1 MKSFN
6 RLQIA
11 LALAAAAFFAVGAA
25 HAQFPSQSL
34 VIGNIAPG
42 DSIVLTFEV
51 EIDDPFPAGDTEVAN
66 QGTVSGNNFANVL
79 TDDPD
84 TAAPNDATV
93 TPVMEAVPIPNDLL
107 FLAQKNLTLTQAT
120 TDGAMHS
127 NKDLTIKPGKNNTY
141 TGNLT
146 AVGKI
151 SIQKLNTVVGDV
163 TAGRTVSNA
172 GTVTGIIMQNAAVP
186 PVPLPTISFSAGG
199 NNVTVPKNG
208 VQALAPGSYGNV
220 SVLKSGRLEL
230 SGGEYFM
237 NSLTIGESAVLA
249 LNVSA
254 DDVEINVVG
263 LLSFGKKSQVQIT
276 PGGESATEDVVFNRA
291 DGGEVKILE
300 NAKVLGSIV
309 SPGAQVSLAANCRYK
324 GAIAGNVINVNKGV
338 VALHHT
344 SSMSLPKLS
353 PLDEE
358 AESDGDDLTAIPE
371 NFELDQ
377 NYPNPFNPSTTIRFG
392 LPRAGDVTL
401 LIYNLR
407 GQLVRTLVSE
417 SYAAGYH
424 NVVWDGKD
432 ESGLTLASGMY
443 VFVLRASAFIAQ
455 KKLLLLK

>member
-11 LALAAAAFFAVGAA
+11 LTLAAAVFFAVGAA

-34 VIGNIAPG
+34 VIGNLAPG
-42 DSIVLTFEV
+42 DSIVITFKV
-51 EIDDPFPAGDTEVAN
+51 EIDDPFPMGDTEVAN

-93 TPVMEAVPIPNDLL
+93 TPVQEAIPVSNNLL
-107 FLAQKNLTLTQAT
+107 FLAQKNLTLAQAT

-127 NKDLTIKPGKNNTY
+127 NKDLTIKEGKNNTY
-141 TGNLT
+141 TGDLT

-151 SIQKLNTVVGDV
+151 VIQKQNAVVGDV
-163 TAGRTVSNA
+163 TAGSTVRNA
-172 GTVTGIIMQNAAVP
+172 GTVTGTITQNALVP
-186 PVPLPTISFSAGG
+186 SVPMPTISFSAGG
-199 NNVTVPKNG
+199 NNVTVPING
-208 VQALAPGSYGNV
+208 VMALAPGNYGNV
-220 SVLKSGRLEL
+220 SVLKNGRLEL
-230 SGGEYFM
+230 SGGDYFV

-254 DDVEINVVG
+254 DDVEINVVR

-291 DGGEVKILE
+291 DGGEVKIRE

-358 AESDGDDLTAIPE
+358 GESGEELTAIPE
-371 NFELDQ
+371 NFELGQ
-377 NYPNPFNPSTTIRFG
+377 NYPNPFNPNTTIVFG
-392 LPRAGDVTL
+392 VPRASEVELT
-401 LIYNLR
+401 IFNLK
-407 GQLVRTLVSE
+407 GQVVRVLHDGPMT
-417 SYAAGYH
+417 AGYH
-424 NVVWDGKD
+424 EAEWDGTDSNGLKVS
-432 ESGLTLASGMY
+432 SGVYIYRMQAEG
-443 VFVLRASAFIAQ
+443 FVANRRLILM
-455 KKLLLLK
+455 K